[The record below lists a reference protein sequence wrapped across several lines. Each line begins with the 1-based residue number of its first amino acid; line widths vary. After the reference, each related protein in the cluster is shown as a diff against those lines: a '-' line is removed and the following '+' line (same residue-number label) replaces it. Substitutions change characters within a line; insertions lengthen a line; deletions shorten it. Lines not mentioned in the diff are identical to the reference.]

1 MPPSRR
7 VVTEK
12 PLRLLMLWIPA
23 SRMRSA
29 IGLIGVQ
36 VNLADALGHHRVGD
50 VALPR
55 GKFAIGIE
63 PAGEDTEHAAHGTH
77 G

>member
-1 MPPSRR
+1 M
-7 VVTEK
+7 
-12 PLRLLMLWIPA
+12 
-23 SRMRSA
+23 
-29 IGLIGVQ
+29 
-36 VNLADALGHHRVGD
+36 NLADALGHHRVGD

-55 GKFAIGIE
+55 GKFALGIE